1 MLFLFLYDTCT
12 CNKDIVEHQVQPPTA
27 VFIHNSWPLR
37 APASLHQREE
47 ILSRPEFGER
57 SQTNAGKR
65 KHSLGVTPACIQLFK
80 GYPKA
85 AQRLYLL
92 VKQHT
97 ATLQLNN
104 NSSHAPL
111 SKVRRRNFGD
121 QSQTDQFYSKYMSC
135 HYAELLAVIF
145 KLLTDIL
152 RGQDS
157 LIIIQLYIEV
167 FGNIEEQEFSLQ
179 HFNTC
184 LCDTSFIKSSSL
196 SLSLRSVIYSS
207 RT

>member
-1 MLFLFLYDTCT
+1 MT
-12 CNKDIVEHQVQPPTA
+12 IVLATRTLWNIKYNIQLD
-27 VFIHNSWPLR
+27 FSCSSFF
-37 APASLHQREE
+37 APKRRKSFT
-47 ILSRPEFGER
+47 PEFGDR

-65 KHSLGVTPACIQLFK
+65 KSSLGVTPACIQLFK

-85 AQRLYLL
+85 AQRLYLF

-104 NSSHAPL
+104 NYPYAPL

-121 QSQTDQFYSKYMSC
+121 QSQTDQFSSKYMSC

-157 LIIIQLYIEV
+157 LIIIHLYIEV
-167 FGNIEEQEFSLQ
+167 VGNFEEKESPLHFQ
-179 HFNTC
+179 H
-184 LCDTSFIKSSSL
+184 L
-196 SLSLRSVIYSS
+196 
-207 RT
+207 

>member
-97 ATLQLNN
+97 TTLQLNN
-104 NSSHAPL
+104 SSSHAPL

-121 QSQTDQFYSKYMSC
+121 QSQTDQFSSKYMSC

-157 LIIIQLYIEV
+157 LIIIHLYIEV
-167 FGNIEEQEFSLQ
+167 LGNFEEQEFL
-179 HFNTC
+179 TT
-184 LCDTSFIKSSSL
+184 TSTLVFVIQVL
-196 SLSLRSVIYSS
+196 SRALLF
-207 RT
+207 